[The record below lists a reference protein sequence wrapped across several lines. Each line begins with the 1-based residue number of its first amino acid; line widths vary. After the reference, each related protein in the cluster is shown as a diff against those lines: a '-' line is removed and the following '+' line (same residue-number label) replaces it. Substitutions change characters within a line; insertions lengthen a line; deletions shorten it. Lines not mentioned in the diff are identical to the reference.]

1 MNLQFAPNC
10 WIELNYYLFKVIIL
24 LFDIIFFLL
33 FSEFIFSCSFSSFF
47 FFLLFSI
54 IPINNFSHPLNFFF
68 RIRIYDLGKKKASVE
83 EFPMCVHLVSMEREN
98 LSSESLEAA
107 RICANKYISKFAG
120 KDSFHL
126 RVRVHPWH
134 VLRINKMLSCAGAD
148 RLQTGMRGAFGKP
161 CGKVARVEIG
171 QILISI
177 RTKDSFKAHAIESL
191 RRAKFKFPGKQRVI
205 VSRRWGFTSF
215 SREEFETL
223 KSEDKIV
230 PDGAY
235 CKVIRARGPLFYRPS
250 GQYEQTA

>member
-1 MNLQFAPNC
+1 
-10 WIELNYYLFKVIIL
+10 
-24 LFDIIFFLL
+24 
-33 FSEFIFSCSFSSFF
+33 
-47 FFLLFSI
+47 
-54 IPINNFSHPLNFFF
+54 
-68 RIRIYDLGKKKASVE
+68 
-83 EFPMCVHLVSMEREN
+83 MEREN

-126 RVRVHPWH
+126 RVRIHPWH

-161 CGKVARVEIG
+161 CGKVARVMIG

-177 RTKDSFKAHAIESL
+177 RTKDAFKAHAVESL

-205 VSRRWGFTSF
+205 VSKRWGFTPF
-215 SREEFETL
+215 QREEYENL
-223 KSEDKIV
+223 KAEDKIV

-235 CKVIRARGPLFYRPS
+235 CKVIRNRGYVKK
-250 GQYEQTA
+250 